1 MTWWYLLH
9 KYKNC
14 FSVFNLFFI
23 NFLQV
28 KSGYL
33 VEEDVK
39 TVTRQIK
46 ERTQPIIALRMAKA
60 AEGISASSSES
71 GPAQSTSQQSMPPP
85 PQQDQSSQPLTQ
97 VSVGENLLRV
107 IDCW

>member
-1 MTWWYLLH
+1 MFLSQWVFQLI
-9 KYKNC
+9 
-14 FSVFNLFFI
+14 FSS
-23 NFLQV
+23 FLQV

-60 AEGISASSSES
+60 AEGVSASSSES
-71 GPAQSTSQQSMPPP
+71 GPAQSTSQQAMPPP
-85 PQQDQSSQPLTQ
+85 PQQDQSSQPQTQ
-97 VSVGENLLRV
+97 VSVEEDLLQV
-107 IDCW
+107 INCW

>member
-1 MTWWYLLH
+1 M
-9 KYKNC
+9 
-14 FSVFNLFFI
+14 
-23 NFLQV
+23 

-97 VSVGENLLRV
+97 VSVGENLRRV

>member
-1 MTWWYLLH
+1 M
-9 KYKNC
+9 
-14 FSVFNLFFI
+14 
-23 NFLQV
+23 

-60 AEGISASSSES
+60 AEGVSASSSES
-71 GPAQSTSQQSMPPP
+71 GPAQSTSQQAMPPP
-85 PQQDQSSQPLTQ
+85 PQQDQSSQPQTQ
-97 VSVGENLLRV
+97 VSVEEDLLQV
-107 IDCW
+107 IKCW

>member
-1 MTWWYLLH
+1 M
-9 KYKNC
+9 
-14 FSVFNLFFI
+14 
-23 NFLQV
+23 

-60 AEGISASSSES
+60 AEGVSASSSES
-71 GPAQSTSQQSMPPP
+71 GPAQSTSQQAMPPP
-85 PQQDQSSQPLTQ
+85 PQQDQSSQPQTQ
-97 VSVGENLLRV
+97 VSVDEDLLQV
-107 IDCW
+107 INCW

>member
-1 MTWWYLLH
+1 M
-9 KYKNC
+9 
-14 FSVFNLFFI
+14 
-23 NFLQV
+23 

-71 GPAQSTSQQSMPPP
+71 GPAQSTSQQTMPPP

-107 IDCW
+107 FDCWQM